1 MTYFGPEVIGA
12 TPAKIKWNVVRGDTA
27 KLRIEFLEN
36 DESTYFDTS
45 DWTFVSSAYEMR
57 DEIIDPLDVVV
68 GDGYVDIVVS
78 PDISKEWGLGYN
90 GLVGELAFDL
100 QVTLPDNSIWTAVVG
115 TISVI
120 GDVTGSL

>member
-45 DWTFVSSAYEMR
+45 DWTFVSSAYEIR

>member
-1 MTYFGPEVIGA
+1 MTYFGPEVLGA

-36 DESTYFDTS
+36 DEIAYFDTS
-45 DWTFVSSAYEMR
+45 DWVYKASAYEFR
-57 DEIIDPLDVVV
+57 DDVIDPLTVIP
-68 GDGYVDIVVS
+68 GTGYVDIVV
-78 PDISKEWGLGYN
+78 PADISKEWGLGYN

-100 QVTLPDNSIWTAVVG
+100 QVTLPDDTVWTAVVG